1 MSASKGKKFARRF
14 IYVLS
19 MYSKMFSFQELVWK
33 RSASANVR
41 MYELTIKKDEEKA
54 LSFEV
59 EDIEDDVYCRGEVTF
74 TLPSGFA
81 FEEGSKYKINVYR

>member
-1 MSASKGKKFARRF
+1 MRRLDHHQ
-14 IYVLS
+14 IHL
-19 MYSKMFSFQELVWK
+19 
-33 RSASANVR
+33 
-41 MYELTIKKDEEKA
+41 KA

-81 FEEGSKYKINVYR
+81 FEEGSKYKINVYRLVIV